1 MTSRRFRLVNQQRRR
16 KISQRFRLVSRLRK
30 RKTSQRFRSASRPR
44 KRRISQHS
52 RSASRLRRKKTSQC
66 SRLVNQQRRRKTSQR
81 SHLVN
86 RLRRKTTNQRSR
98 SVNQQ
103 KRKKI
108 SQRSRSVNQQRRKKI
123 SQRSRLVNQQRR
135 KKISQRSRLVNQQR
149 RKKISQRFHLVSRLR
164 KRRISQHSR
173 SASRLRQKKTSQCS
187 RLVNR
192 LRRKMTNQR
201 FRLVN
206 QRRRKMT
213 SKLSHL
219 LLHSTNQLLNLL
231 MHRPTNLLLLSV
243 NRPLPRMFN
252 LHRLRHFHSVQHLL
266 LMQQRNHQAHLLRSE
281 PLLAPQHLPLHSPL
295 VKKMLRHRARK
306 IHNQPFHSAQPAVKR
321 RLHPLFHLVRRHL
334 LHRSPSDRPPLRC
347 RSERRQLSLPHRQH
361 LFHLEHLLRQ
371 PLHQPLPSR
380 LEVHRLVV
388 HSNLGQML
396 SLAHP
401 LERQPHPFL
410 SEQDYLL
417 RPRPLHL
424 EAAVAEIRQQQGH
437 LHLSHSVRLL
447 LQVTAVTGEMDCSTW
462 VHRLPLLADK
472 SSHCANQ
479 DDVTRLFHV
488 GAHGMPIYL

>member
-16 KISQRFRLVSRLRK
+16 KISQRFRLVNRLRRTVTNQRFRLVSRLRK

-52 RSASRLRRKKTSQC
+52 RSASRLRQKKTSQC

-81 SHLVN
+81 SH
-86 RLRRKTTNQRSR
+86 
-98 SVNQQ
+98 
-103 KRKKI
+103 
-108 SQRSRSVNQQRRKKI
+108 
-123 SQRSRLVNQQRR
+123 
-135 KKISQRSRLVNQQR
+135 
-149 RKKISQRFHLVSRLR
+149 
-164 KRRISQHSR
+164 
-173 SASRLRQKKTSQCS
+173 
-187 RLVNR
+187 LVNR

-462 VHRLPLLADK
+462 VRRLPLLADK

>member
-30 RKTSQRFRSASRPR
+30 RKTSQRFLSVSRPR
-44 KRRISQHS
+44 KKKTNQRFRLVNQQRRRRISQHS
-52 RSASRLRRKKTSQC
+52 RSASRLKQKKTSQC
-66 SRLVNQQRRRKTSQR
+66 SRLVNQQRRKTSQR

-86 RLRRKTTNQRSR
+86 RLRRKMTNQR
-98 SVNQQ
+98 
-103 KRKKI
+103 
-108 SQRSRSVNQQRRKKI
+108 
-123 SQRSRLVNQQRR
+123 
-135 KKISQRSRLVNQQR
+135 
-149 RKKISQRFHLVSRLR
+149 FH
-164 KRRISQHSR
+164 
-173 SASRLRQKKTSQCS
+173 
-187 RLVNR
+187 LVNR
-192 LRRKMTNQR
+192 LRRKMISQR
-201 FRLVN
+201 F
-206 QRRRKMT
+206 
-213 SKLSHL
+213 HL

>member
-1 MTSRRFRLVNQQRRR
+1 
-16 KISQRFRLVSRLRK
+16 
-30 RKTSQRFRSASRPR
+30 
-44 KRRISQHS
+44 
-52 RSASRLRRKKTSQC
+52 
-66 SRLVNQQRRRKTSQR
+66 
-81 SHLVN
+81 
-86 RLRRKTTNQRSR
+86 
-98 SVNQQ
+98 
-103 KRKKI
+103 
-108 SQRSRSVNQQRRKKI
+108 
-123 SQRSRLVNQQRR
+123 
-135 KKISQRSRLVNQQR
+135 
-149 RKKISQRFHLVSRLR
+149 
-164 KRRISQHSR
+164 
-173 SASRLRQKKTSQCS
+173 
-187 RLVNR
+187 
-192 LRRKMTNQR
+192 
-201 FRLVN
+201 
-206 QRRRKMT
+206 
-213 SKLSHL
+213 
-219 LLHSTNQLLNLL
+219 
-231 MHRPTNLLLLSV
+231 
-243 NRPLPRMFN
+243 MFN

-295 VKKMLRHRARK
+295 AKKMLRHRARK

-447 LQVTAVTGEMDCSTW
+447 LQVTAVTGEMVCSTW
-462 VHRLPLLADK
+462 VRRLPLLADK

-479 DDVTRLFHV
+479 DDVTRLFHA
-488 GAHGMPIYL
+488 GPHGLPIYL

>member
-1 MTSRRFRLVNQQRRR
+1 MTNQRFRLVNQQKRKKISQRSRLVNQQRRR
-16 KISQRFRLVSRLRK
+16 KISQRFHLV
-30 RKTSQRFRSASRPR
+30 SRPR

-52 RSASRLRRKKTSQC
+52 RSASRPRKKKTSQC
-66 SRLVNQQRRRKTSQR
+66 SRLVNQQRRKTSQR

-86 RLRRKTTNQRSR
+86 RL
-98 SVNQQ
+98 
-103 KRKKI
+103 I
-108 SQRSRSVNQQRRKKI
+108 
-123 SQRSRLVNQQRR
+123 
-135 KKISQRSRLVNQQR
+135 
-149 RKKISQRFHLVSRLR
+149 
-164 KRRISQHSR
+164 
-173 SASRLRQKKTSQCS
+173 
-187 RLVNR
+187 
-192 LRRKMTNQR
+192 RKMINQR

-213 SKLSHL
+213 SQLSHL

-252 LHRLRHFHSVQHLL
+252 LHRLHHFHSVQHLL

-371 PLHQPLPSR
+371 PLRQPLPSR

-401 LERQPHPFL
+401 LERQPLPFL

-462 VHRLPLLADK
+462 VRRLPLLADK